1 MSSIE
6 SGATSASSNTPRVPR
21 RQGLI
26 ACARFA
32 VNRRRH
38 KKTQQ
43 RPTTKRSSECHTSVS
58 SSGMIESAPLDTTP
72 FDENSPNF
80 YQHLLQRRSWHDVQ
94 RYLRTDRGLN
104 QLQDEPLVLHNAL
117 KYHAPLRLVNSILNR
132 KEACLYE
139 TDAAQRNLL
148 HIAAMSWSSPELIE
162 YIVQKRPRTIAT
174 EVDCDGRTPLHLLL
188 ASADDIQLIG
198 DEDNIG
204 PGTTSSRP
212 SSSIV
217 QYRKLSSQRSPSQSA
232 IQMLVKAAPETLNL
246 EDSDH
251 MSPIEYAILSN
262 DSIQLKTIQQ
272 MRRWSE
278 KQWKKTNKSNNT
290 PTMAGAGDDCDSS
303 SSSSSGGSS
312 LLLEIPMGSRRR
324 RGEVVVGGEG
334 ERSSHH
340 RPMQRRVSRNAIT
353 A

>member
-1 MSSIE
+1 MQP
-6 SGATSASSNTPRVPR
+6 GATSTSASTSSVP

-26 ACARFA
+26 ACARRA
-32 VNRRRH
+32 MNRRRH
-38 KKTQQ
+38 KTRRQQ
-43 RPTTKRSSECHTSVS
+43 GTTKRPSECHTSVS
-58 SSGMIESAPLDTTP
+58 SSAMIESAPLDTIL
-72 FDENSPNF
+72 FDENGPNF
-80 YQHLLQRRSWHDVQ
+80 YQHLIQSRSWHDVQ
-94 RYLRTDRGLN
+94 RHLRTDRGLN

-148 HIAAMSWSSPELIE
+148 HIAAMSWSSPETIE
-162 YIVQKRPRTIAT
+162 YILQKRPRTIAT

-198 DEDNIG
+198 GDDNSS
-204 PGTTSSRP
+204 PGTLSRP

-217 QYRKLSSQRSPSQSA
+217 QYRKMSSQRSPSQSA
-232 IQMLVKAAPETLNL
+232 IQMLVNAAPETLNV

-272 MRRWSE
+272 MRRRSE

-290 PTMAGAGDDCDSS
+290 TTAGAGDDCDSS

-312 LLLEIPMGSRRR
+312 LLLEIPLGSRRR
-324 RGEVVVGGEG
+324 RGEVLVGGEG
-334 ERSSHH
+334 GGSSHH
-340 RPMQRRVSRNAIT
+340 RPTQRRVSRNAIT

>member
-1 MSSIE
+1 MQP
-6 SGATSASSNTPRVPR
+6 GATSTSASTSSVP

-26 ACARFA
+26 ACARRA
-32 VNRRRH
+32 VSRRRH
-38 KKTQQ
+38 KTRRQQ
-43 RPTTKRSSECHTSVS
+43 GTTTKRSSECHTSVS
-58 SSGMIESAPLDTTP
+58 SSAMIESAPLDAIL
-72 FDENSPNF
+72 FDENGPNF
-80 YQHLLQRRSWHDVQ
+80 YQHLIQSRSWHDVQ
-94 RYLRTDRGLN
+94 RHLRTDLGLN
-104 QLQDEPLVLHNAL
+104 QLQDEPLVLHTAL

-148 HIAAMSWSSPELIE
+148 HIAAMSWSSPETIE
-162 YIVQKRPRTIAT
+162 YILQKRPRTIAT

-198 DEDNIG
+198 DDNSG
-204 PGTTSSRP
+204 PGTSSRP

-232 IQMLVKAAPETLNL
+232 IQMLVNAAPETLNL

-272 MRRWSE
+272 MRRRSE

-290 PTMAGAGDDCDSS
+290 PLMAGAGVDCDSS

-312 LLLEIPMGSRRR
+312 LLLEIPLGSRRR
-324 RGEVVVGGEG
+324 RGEVLVGGEG
-334 ERSSHH
+334 GGSSHH

>member
-1 MSSIE
+1 MQPGVTSTSKSS
-6 SGATSASSNTPRVPR
+6 VP

-26 ACARFA
+26 ACARRA

-38 KKTQQ
+38 KTRRQQ
-43 RPTTKRSSECHTSVS
+43 GTTERSSECHTSVS
-58 SSGMIESAPLDTTP
+58 SSAMVESAPLDTIQ
-72 FDENSPNF
+72 FDENGSNF
-80 YQHLLQRRSWHDVQ
+80 YQHLIQSRSWHDVQ
-94 RYLRTDRGLN
+94 RHLRTDRGLN

-148 HIAAMSWSSPELIE
+148 HIAAMSWSSPETME
-162 YIVQKRPRTIAT
+162 YLLQKRPRTIAT
-174 EVDCDGRTPLHLLL
+174 ELDCDGRTPLHLLL
-188 ASADDIQLIG
+188 ASADDIRLVG
-198 DEDNIG
+198 DDDSSF
-204 PGTTSSRP
+204 PGMSSRP
-212 SSSIV
+212 SSSII
-217 QYRKLSSQRSPSQSA
+217 QYRKMSSQRSLSQIA
-232 IQMLVKAAPETLNL
+232 IHLLVNAAPETLNL

-262 DSIQLKTIQQ
+262 DPIQLKTIQR
-272 MRRWSE
+272 MRRRSE
-278 KQWKKTNKSNNT
+278 KQWKKTSKSNNT
-290 PTMAGAGDDCDSS
+290 PTMAGAGADCDSS

-312 LLLEIPMGSRRR
+312 LLLEIPLGPRRR
-324 RGEVVVGGEG
+324 RGEVLVGGEG
-334 ERSSHH
+334 GGSSYH

>member
-1 MSSIE
+1 M
-6 SGATSASSNTPRVPR
+6 
-21 RQGLI
+21 
-26 ACARFA
+26 
-32 VNRRRH
+32 NRRRH

-58 SSGMIESAPLDTTP
+58 SSGMIESAPLDTIP

-148 HIAAMSWSSPELIE
+148 HIAAMSWSSPEVIE